1 VAVEVRLGRRVM
13 HDAESEFD
21 AVFLGVGEAATVRWP
36 TDEERSRLCMN
47 HLEPVLV
54 ISHVDREADIVS
66 VLGVTIAPRPYGIVA
81 S

>member
-1 VAVEVRLGRRVM
+1 
-13 HDAESEFD
+13 
-21 AVFLGVGEAATVRWP
+21 
-36 TDEERSRLCMN
+36 MN